1 MNRYPDYQTSSRV
14 AFGTAALALTALAF
28 SLLLVVPAA
37 LAPSEPAATADA
49 GNGRLRVEVVG
60 VREPSMG
67 GAPAAAMANDGNGRL
82 RVEVTGVRDPSVAA
96 GQARSIQVKQQQES
110 KASLCPVI
118 AQRRAE
124 PETASLSGV

>member
-14 AFGTAALALTALAF
+14 ALGTAAVALTALAF

-37 LAPSEPAATADA
+37 LAPSDTAATADT

-60 VREPSMG
+60 VRDASMG
-67 GAPAAAMANDGNGRL
+67 SAPGAALANDGNGRL
-82 RVEVTGVRDPSVAA
+82 RVEVIGVRDPSVAA
-96 GQARSIQVKQQQES
+96 EQARSVQVKQQQES

-118 AQRRAE
+118 AQRRVE